1 MKTLIFTIIFIV
13 CLLNSTFAI
22 DITIYENVIKGVAK
36 DIPYPE
42 EFTTTIQVVCR
53 NGNELIL
60 IRTSQGLKIKRV
72 YNVDNFTPVECQED

>member
-1 MKTLIFTIIFIV
+1 MKTLVFMAIFV
-13 CLLNSTFAI
+13 MCLLNSIFAI
-22 DITIYENVIKGVAK
+22 DITIYEDIVKGVAK

-42 EFTTTIQVVCR
+42 EFVTTIQVVCR

-72 YNVDNFTPVECQED
+72 YNVDNFTPVACEED